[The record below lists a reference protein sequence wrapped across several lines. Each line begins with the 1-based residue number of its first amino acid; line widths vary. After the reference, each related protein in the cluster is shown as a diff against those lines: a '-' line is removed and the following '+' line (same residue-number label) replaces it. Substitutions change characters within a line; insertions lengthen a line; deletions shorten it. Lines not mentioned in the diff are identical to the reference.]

1 MDGCTEQNIKLEDIF
16 TISTRALSK
25 KRDEEES
32 GAVTQV
38 VILARA
44 GHKYIRRPVSSHP
57 STLYRLASHTKQP
70 LPDTPLT
77 MNAFV
82 RFYLLTYFLKN
93 S

>member
-1 MDGCTEQNIKLEDIF
+1 MRRRVELETLCD
-16 TISTRALSK
+16 
-25 KRDEEES
+25 
-32 GAVTQV
+32 VTQV

>member
-16 TISTRALSK
+16 KISTRLSK